1 MYKIINFLDKDVQ
14 LHNKREEFRKKL
26 KVFKE
31 AAEVTSHVANF
42 TNKVQL
48 GDFDSE
54 EL

>member
-31 AAEVTSHVANF
+31 AAEAVCDCAV
-42 TNKVQL
+42 
-48 GDFDSE
+48 
-54 EL
+54 